1 MISTGLPRW
10 PDRDAA
16 GPSMSF
22 KITVRC
28 DERTSADNDIAMT
41 PLPAGA
47 QITAPAAWQTDWRG
61 GMAVWPDEI
70 ADKPDPTGQSWWA
83 VIGIA
88 LFVAANAAIWC
99 VGLAA
104 LARRIIDSGTPFP

>member
-16 GPSMSF
+16 GPGTAF

-28 DERTSADNDIAMT
+28 DE
-41 PLPAGA
+41 PQGEE
-47 QITAPAAWQTDWRG
+47 ITAWTLTPSPIGTRVTAPTAWQTDWRG

-70 ADKPDPTGQSWWA
+70 ADKPDPAQQSWWTL
-83 VIGIA
+83 IA
-88 LFVAANAAIWC
+88 MLLFVAANAAIWG
-99 VGLAA
+99 VGLARLIVA
-104 LARRIIDSGTPFP
+104 GSAAFP